1 MFVCYDTSC
10 TLLWPLTGAG
20 EEGGFLDG
28 EVWEGCRGQTAWT
41 GCPESLQS
49 QGPGQA
55 AGTHQ
60 TCKHLS
66 AAPKD

>member
-1 MFVCYDTSC
+1 M
-10 TLLWPLTGAG
+10 TGAG

-28 EVWEGCRGQTAWT
+28 EIWEGCRGQTAWT